1 MRLVVSNYLFF
12 PGASRSLLEKIE
24 NKAKTVPQRL
34 KPDCKCGTYG
44 TAEAVPLSKTE
55 YFNKLLSR
63 SSRSS
68 SNASVRPWCSQA
80 GLLADLYPNEPYP
93 YSRELRT
100 RPTCTPP

>member
-12 PGASRSLLEKIE
+12 PGASRSLLEKSR

-55 YFNKLLSR
+55 YFNKLLKQG
-63 SSRSS
+63 
-68 SNASVRPWCSQA
+68 AVV
-80 GLLADLYPNEPYP
+80 LATYSATARLVSWP
-93 YSRELRT
+93 SREMVMVISSLGLIQRLVG
-100 RPTCTPP
+100 RRMP